1 MQLDALFRLAL
12 ASAPDLQSLTSLHNV
27 TRRSVLQKVRSRAL
41 NHAPSACKHMV
52 SGSLSL
58 PSRGSFHLSLT
69 VLCAIGH
76 WVVFS
81 LTEWSPLIPTRFHV
95 SRGTL
100 DPAMLL
106 SISDTR
112 LSRFFAGLPRPF
124 SYQSQINYAVLTPQ
138 NKFRGLGSFPFAR
151 RYLGNR
157 CFFLLLRVLRCFSS
171 PGFPLYDY
179 FIHHRI
185 PMHYHRCVPAFGN
198 LRIFGY
204 LLLPAA
210 YRSLSRP
217 SSAPS
222 AKASALCSFSLDLS
236 WPA

>member
-1 MQLDALFRLAL
+1 MSGPTLDTLCISYVSPTGILPSASGLSSPLRLHITCAI
-12 ASAPDLQSLTSLHNV
+12 
-27 TRRSVLQKVRSRAL
+27 SVLNPTQK
-41 NHAPSACKHMV
+41 
-52 SGSLSL
+52 
-58 PSRGSFHLSLT
+58 
-69 VLCAIGH
+69 
-76 WVVFS
+76 
-81 LTEWSPLIPTRFHV
+81 
-95 SRGTL
+95 
-100 DPAMLL
+100 
-106 SISDTR
+106 
-112 LSRFFAGLPRPF
+112 
-124 SYQSQINYAVLTPQ
+124 
-138 NKFRGLGSFPFAR
+138 RGLGSFPFAR

-222 AKASALCSFSLDLS
+222 AKASALCSLLLDLVQITVS
-236 WPA
+236 LFAAIASHFCSR

>member
-1 MQLDALFRLAL
+1 M
-12 ASAPDLQSLTSLHNV
+12 
-27 TRRSVLQKVRSRAL
+27 
-41 NHAPSACKHMV
+41 
-52 SGSLSL
+52 
-58 PSRGSFHLSLT
+58 
-69 VLCAIGH
+69 
-76 WVVFS
+76 
-81 LTEWSPLIPTRFHV
+81 

-100 DPAMLL
+100 DPARCFKISSTGL
-106 SISDTR
+106 SPSTAGFPKTIR
-112 LSRFFAGLPRPF
+112 LSLSNANCSPQPRRTRSFGL
-124 SYQSQINYAVLTPQ
+124 A
-138 NKFRGLGSFPFAR
+138 SFPFAR